1 MRYRLVEPC
10 NVPVVRRS
18 TSDIASMSESLV
30 VVNRWRRYGKDR
42 LYVQRHDGTKVGY
55 WDLLDDTA
63 HPESPADEA
72 ALVQAAA
79 AWRAGQGSGAT
90 AAAPMAEVTTASPT
104 PVAPPVVGSSW
115 LRPHDVLGEPTPR
128 PHRTV
133 VRLANALLNVN
144 ERAELHDDEGE
155 DKVAAQL
162 AKVSAKDP
170 RWMHAHVDAIGAG
183 GRCFDHVVVGPG
195 GVFLIGSRLMTHRDV
210 WVRGDTFMVDGT
222 RFPYVTDMRGA
233 ADTVAASLSLACG
246 FPVEVTGLLLV
257 VDPCDVTV
265 KDTPDG
271 IEVMGRMAV
280 AEWLQKR
287 PAVLPEAEQVATMDL
302 LLRPTTWTAG

>member
-1 MRYRLVEPC
+1 MNTDMAL
-10 NVPVVRRS
+10 
-18 TSDIASMSESLV
+18 MSESLV

-63 HPESPADEA
+63 HPESPVDEG

-79 AWRAGQGSGAT
+79 AWRAGQGSEAT
-90 AAAPMAEVTTASPT
+90 AAAPVTEVTTASPA
-104 PVAPPVVGSSW
+104 PVATPVVGSSW
-115 LRPHDVLGEPTPR
+115 VRPHEVLGEPTPR
-128 PHRTV
+128 PAKTV
-133 VRLANALLNVN
+133 VKVANALFNAK
-144 ERAELHDDEGE
+144 ERAGLHDDEGE

-162 AKVSAKDP
+162 TKVSAKDP

-183 GRCFDHVVVGPG
+183 GRCFDHVLVGPG
-195 GVFLIGSRLMTHRDV
+195 GVFIIGSRLMTHRDV

-222 RFPYVTDMRGA
+222 RFPYLTDMRLA
-233 ADTVAASLSLACG
+233 ADEVATSLSVACG
-246 FPVEVTGLLLV
+246 FRVEVTGLLLV
-257 VDPCDVTV
+257 VDSYDMTV
-265 KDTPDG
+265 NETPDG

-302 LLRPTTWTAG
+302 LLRPATWTAR